1 MSKNS
6 AAINDSAA
14 DGLAPSHPDIAWLKS
29 AFERDGVVVIR
40 NAITAAE
47 IAGLRHAV
55 DLQLTG
61 LGSSSTAYDFEQ
73 LSKQVWATNKNLDA
87 GPAKRFDLQAL
98 AAAVAGD
105 PLARRL
111 CDGDG
116 RDTGTFFYDAA
127 NWKQQSQV
135 REVALDSAL
144 PHLIARLLDANYV
157 NFWEDTTFVKTPGTA
172 QRTAFHQDLAYFQI
186 SDNHCVIVWIALDPV
201 DASNGAM
208 EYVRGSHLW
217 PDTFAP
223 NVFFAQTPFS
233 KSPEKRCPDIEG
245 HRGDYDI
252 VSFDVEPGDVI
263 VHHVRTVHG
272 AGANL
277 SDRNRRAISLR
288 YCGDQVRYLDRLGS
302 VAQVGLNHPLNDGDR
317 LLSQDYPVVWPKPWP
332 GLKLAPLY
340 PVYQEQSRTPAP
352 FCNDLPDNIVP
363 RLQL

>member
-1 MSKNS
+1 MSPAGVDTIEDASTYVQSIS
-6 AAINDSAA
+6 AN
-14 DGLAPSHPDIAWLKS
+14 LARLKT
-29 AFERDGVVVIR
+29 AFVRDGVVMIPNVL
-40 NAITAAE
+40 TATE

-55 DLQLTG
+55 DEQVAG

-73 LSKQVWATNKNLDA
+73 LSKQVWAKDTNLDA
-87 GPAKRFDLQAL
+87 GPAQRFDLQAL
-98 AAAVAGD
+98 AAAVSGD

-111 CDGDG
+111 CDGEG

-127 NWKQQSQV
+127 NWKRQLPV

-144 PHLIARLLDANYV
+144 PDLIACLLDADYV

-186 SDNHCVIVWIALDPV
+186 SDDHCVIVWIALDPV

-217 PDTFAP
+217 QDTFAP

-252 VSFDVEPGDVI
+252 VSFDVKPGDVI

-288 YCGDQVRYLDRLGS
+288 YCGDQVRYLDRQGS
-302 VAQVGLNHPLNDGDR
+302 VPQVGLTQTLCDGDR

-340 PVYQEQSRTPAP
+340 PVHQH
-352 FCNDLPDNIVP
+352 
-363 RLQL
+363 